1 VLRQSFAGRM
11 LVLNRMDS
19 SKDTIL
25 RFITMSFIVRFTYL
39 MGDEKWVKCDFWLNI
54 VKIQLLTGINNFI
67 EGKFHSF
74 AKNAQKAV
82 SV

>member
-1 VLRQSFAGRM
+1 
-11 LVLNRMDS
+11 
-19 SKDTIL
+19 
-25 RFITMSFIVRFTYL
+25 

-54 VKIQLLTGINNFI
+54 VKIQLLAGINNFI